1 MDRFVVQENI
11 RHFHKL
17 LEGKL
22 ELTQRQLI
30 ESLLAAEE
38 AKLMLDIPP
47 REPRHP

>member
-11 RHFHKL
+11 RHFHRL

-22 ELTQRQLI
+22 ELAQRQLI

-38 AKLMLDIPP
+38 AKLMRDLPARDPKRP
-47 REPRHP
+47 